1 VSLVSGDQRRRAG
14 SSSTLE
20 AFCMM
25 RYTNP
30 DLLYL
35 LYFNDAMGVTQIG
48 EAFGWGAVTCDQLGQ
63 RDSDVDVFEPVRIDV
78 RGR

>member
-1 VSLVSGDQRRRAG
+1 
-14 SSSTLE
+14 
-20 AFCMM
+20 M